1 MLIRS
6 LVFVAVIAVA
16 AVQAPSLVSR
26 YLETAPEKSG
36 KPASSPKAQA
46 IPVKVEPVWSPGSVQ
61 LQPDERGHYNAT
73 FKINGKPVE
82 GVIDTGASAVAI
94 NESTARRLGYSG
106 NSLDFK
112 YTINTANG
120 QTKGALITLDKIEIG
135 GIRVRD
141 VQAMVSKDEALGFTL
156 IGMTFLKK
164 LDSYRVDNGVL
175 KLQQ

>member
-1 MLIRS
+1 MLTRS

-26 YLETAPEKSG
+26 YLEKTPETSG
-36 KPASSPKAQA
+36 KPASAPKTRAVPA
-46 IPVKVEPVWSPGSVQ
+46 KVEPVSPGSVL
-61 LQPDERGHYNAT
+61 LQPDRQGHYNAT
-73 FKINGKPVE
+73 FKINGKPIE
-82 GVIDTGASAVAI
+82 GVIDTGATTVAI

-120 QTKGALITLDKIEIG
+120 QTKGALIILDKIEIG

-141 VQAMVSKDEALGFTL
+141 VQAMVSRDTSLGITL